1 MELLSLI
8 LVLIQLKN
16 SCRNIKFKTKAT
28 NTYIMDKLEN
38 VLRPKYSL
46 FLLSTIDYRNLPL
59 PKNMLLMMLIKIYYT
74 DSPYKIEKKT
84 EVNTTLPLKVDVKSV
99 IY

>member
-1 MELLSLI
+1 
-8 LVLIQLKN
+8 
-16 SCRNIKFKTKAT
+16 
-28 NTYIMDKLEN
+28 MDKLEN
-38 VLRPKYSL
+38 VLKPKYSL

-99 IY
+99 FY